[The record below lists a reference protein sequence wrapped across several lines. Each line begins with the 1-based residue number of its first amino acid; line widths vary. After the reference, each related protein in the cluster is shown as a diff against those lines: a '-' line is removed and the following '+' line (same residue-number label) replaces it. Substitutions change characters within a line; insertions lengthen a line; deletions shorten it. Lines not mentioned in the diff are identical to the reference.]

1 MRRAVGGRGPVA
13 SAPRAQSPPLGER
26 ATGADAA
33 LLWGARA
40 ALLAV
45 LLIPL
50 LVTSNSMFPY
60 VVGKALFARA
70 AIEVGFALWLILL
83 IRNPAYRP
91 AKSWVIAAFAGWLI
105 VSLAASFAGV
115 SLTRSL
121 WSSYERMQGVVD
133 LAHWFA
139 FALAAAA
146 VFRTLADWRLLFTV
160 NLAVCGAAS
169 ALGLA
174 RYYEITDWTLATVRE
189 GRIESLLGNA
199 TFLGAY
205 TVVSL
210 LIGIGM
216 LLQSF
221 GRGRT
226 PAAQERRD
234 AGNRAA
240 RRSRRAR
247 NRADAGLG
255 FDATPWL
262 RALWAAS
269 ALLAFWAMWFTGSRG
284 AMAGLVAGGA
294 VFAGGYALW
303 GAPRRIRRALL
314 AGLAAAFAAGIL
326 LIAALLTSGL
336 PSFVERAFSAAPTL
350 QRLASI
356 SGQETSILG
365 RIEAYETAADAFRA
379 RPLLG
384 WGPENYLVAW
394 GLHSAFD
401 EAIEVYDQA
410 HNKALEALVATGG
423 VGLLAYLTL
432 WGTAAWALLRAARR
446 REGGDRMLALGV
458 AAAAAAYF
466 VQNLFLFDSP
476 ATAMLFATL
485 TAFAAREEAQ
495 ARAAS
500 GTEGRWLPAR
510 LGRIAPLGTAGRILG
525 APAGRTALIALIAAL
540 TALLTLFLAF
550 RPYAAAVDTARADM
564 SDSWRESEEYFERA
578 IEGFPPLANYPRVY
592 MMRHAWENIERL
604 TDAEFVRA
612 VNWAVEEGERALAL
626 EPRNWWIHANLAQF
640 HQTAALRDARRLE
653 SARAH
658 VDSMLRLAPRTN
670 FTADIAAR
678 QERIEEAFALQSGA
692 PG

>member
-1 MRRAVGGRGPVA
+1 MRRAGGGRGPVA
-13 SAPRAQSPPLGER
+13 SAPRTQSAPLGER

-33 LLWGARA
+33 LLWGARI

-45 LLIPL
+45 LFIPL

-91 AKSWVIAAFAGWLI
+91 GKSWVIAAFAGWLI
-105 VSLAASFAGV
+105 VSLAAAFAGV

-174 RYYEITDWTLATVRE
+174 RYYEITDWALATVRE

-210 LIGIGM
+210 LIGLGM

-221 GRGRT
+221 GGGRT
-226 PAAQERRD
+226 PSAPQERRA

-247 NRADAGLG
+247 DRADAGIG
-255 FDATPWL
+255 FEALPWL

-314 AGLAAAFAAGIL
+314 AGLATAFAAGIL
-326 LIAALLTSGL
+326 LTAALLTSGL

-365 RIEAYETAADAFRA
+365 RIEAYETATEAFRA

-394 GLHSAFD
+394 GLHSTFD

-432 WGTAAWALLRAARR
+432 WGVMAWALLRAARR

-476 ATAMLFATL
+476 ATVMLFATL
-485 TAFAAREEAQ
+485 AAFAAWEEAQ

-500 GTEGRWLPAR
+500 GSEGRWLPAG
-510 LGRIAPLGTAGRILG
+510 LGRIAPLGAAGRILG
-525 APAGRTALIALIAAL
+525 ASTGRMALIGLVVAL

-564 SDSWRESEEYFERA
+564 SDSWRESEEYFKRA
-578 IEGFPPLANYPRVY
+578 IAGFPPLANYPRVY
-592 MMRHAWENIERL
+592 MMRHAWENIDRL

-612 VNWAVEEGERALAL
+612 VDWAVAEGERALAL

-640 HQTAALRDARRLE
+640 HQTAALRDARRLD
-653 SARAH
+653 AAQAH
-658 VDSMLRLAPRTN
+658 VDAMLRLAPRTN
-670 FTADIAAR
+670 FTADVASR
-678 QERIEEAFALQSGA
+678 QERIKDALGRR
-692 PG
+692 

>member
-1 MRRAVGGRGPVA
+1 MRRAGGGRGPVA
-13 SAPRAQSPPLGER
+13 SAPRTQSAPLGER

-33 LLWGARA
+33 LLWGARIA
-40 ALLAV
+40 FLAV
-45 LLIPL
+45 LFIPL

-70 AIEVGFALWLILL
+70 AIEIGFALWLILL

-91 AKSWVIAAFAGWLI
+91 AKSWVVAAFAGWLI
-105 VSLAASFAGV
+105 VSLAAAFAGV

-205 TVVSL
+205 TVVSS
-210 LIGIGM
+210 LIGLGM

-221 GRGRT
+221 GSGRT
-226 PAAQERRD
+226 PAAPQERR
-234 AGNRAA
+234 ATGNRAA

-247 NRADAGLG
+247 DRADAGAG
-255 FDATPWL
+255 FDALPWL

-326 LIAALLTSGL
+326 LTAALLTSGL

-365 RIEAYETAADAFRA
+365 RIEAYETAAAAFRA

-394 GLHSAFD
+394 GLHSTFD

-423 VGLLAYLTL
+423 VGLLAYLAL
-432 WGTAAWALLRAARR
+432 WGTMAWALLRAARR
-446 REGGDRMLALGV
+446 REGGDRMLALGA

-476 ATAMLFATL
+476 ATVMLFAML
-485 TAFAAREEAQ
+485 AAFAAWEEAQ

-500 GTEGRWLPAR
+500 GAQGRWLPAR
-510 LGRIAPLGTAGRILG
+510 LGRIAPLGA
-525 APAGRTALIALIAAL
+525 AGRTALIGLVVAL
-540 TALLTLFLAF
+540 TALLTLFIAF

-592 MMRHAWENIERL
+592 MMRHAWENIDRL
-604 TDAEFVRA
+604 TDAEFARA
-612 VNWAVEEGERALAL
+612 VDWATAEGERALAL

-653 SARAH
+653 AAQAH
-658 VDSMLRLAPRTN
+658 VDAMLRLAPRTN
-670 FTADIAAR
+670 FTADVAAR
-678 QERIEEAFALQSGA
+678 QERIEEALGRR
-692 PG
+692 